1 MSIDAFLTVHGH
13 LYDCEGRCL
22 QKLAEG
28 KKVLE
33 IGTHH
38 GRSAI
43 AMAATACHVTTI
55 DHYQGDGQIG
65 APSLQEASYNI
76 ENSGLANK
84 ITQVVA
90 DWTKW
95 IAGPVDLEAYDM
107 VFYDGSHVFPIY
119 EKHFLN
125 LCDNFTGLIAV
136 HDCYKQDP
144 GMVLV
149 TQSIEEFAKRTG
161 RKINKPVHGTS
172 IAWFDSL

>member
-1 MSIDAFLTVHGH
+1 
-13 LYDCEGRCL
+13 
-22 QKLAEG
+22 
-28 KKVLE
+28 
-33 IGTHH
+33 
-38 GRSAI
+38 
-43 AMAATACHVTTI
+43 
-55 DHYQGDGQIG
+55 
-65 APSLQEASYNI
+65 
-76 ENSGLANK
+76 
-84 ITQVVA
+84 
-90 DWTKW
+90 
-95 IAGPVDLEAYDM
+95 M